1 MEVPLR
7 KLTDEEI
14 DALTHLLSR
23 RPNYGIAI
31 PSQKW
36 LSRQQDKVRRLPA
49 ILLEPK
55 SRLLRQVKRLSF
67 NARKVLGELDLAR
80 PLPERAIL
88 CACHERLNP
97 FLIRECFWLLCLEI
111 GEHLECLRR
120 WPHKGSVMASWLTR
134 LDSVT
139 AYFMSKD
146 HFHRMFG
153 CAPHDNRFVR
163 VVSKCEA
170 CILAAVGANGRCL
183 ADLFTALTLRQ
194 EGLRAGDAPRKYKP
208 RLLRFV
214 DSWIRQMKED
224 EERTIRQWIE
234 ELLTEMGPAHL
245 EIRSFWRD
253 YQAAEKRKRRERRK
267 REGGGREAEG
277 CSTRS
282 KRQFR
287 HANAAPRIKVDHATA
302 SEQRRLYQEPV
313 APQSVY
319 RDDSIA
325 NEANMAVFTPA
336 SSPAA
341 ADNAYYD
348 TGASHGEEEQ
358 EREQGFGQ
366 PMPLPGSDED
376 VEDPNR
382 YPVVGSSYDDS
393 YEHEDEVANDLDQD
407 PEDREAGY
415 SAHSSH
421 RKVSQWYNQCLRDT
435 GGSDLDPE
443 DMHPAIRQ
451 ENSQAKSQAKA
462 QAKSYFSQKSAVP
475 PPLRKS
481 KNPEEEEYKP
491 VRTGWAKPSGTE
503 PSPAT
508 DRAARRGSMSKLE
521 WTDLTVQ
528 TEVPR
533 GVPATNAPPVPRVPS
548 RFGQRASSSVY
559 VDTTT
564 TPGLPSGVSST
575 IGSPTATLPTSL
587 DPNEYRP
594 VSPLTSDGSLTP
606 TEGKFKN
613 PWALSE
619 HDFSTSRQP
628 ARPPLFDRRELQYP
642 DSEFT
647 VADPNQDGNNQT
659 STANKRYL
667 AQKRAVDPG
676 QNPFLRQG
684 STRTR
689 RGGGGGYQESTNPQ
703 HRQQLD
709 QDELMKLR
717 RDLSLSRRTD
727 PDLLAED
734 SASCV
739 VPLSKARTKS
749 DVTTWSQVMK
759 KGDS

>member
-7 KLTDEEI
+7 KLTDDEI
-14 DALTHLLSR
+14 DALTNLLSR
-23 RPNYGIAI
+23 RPNYGIAV

-36 LSRQQDKVRRLPA
+36 LARQQEKVERLPE

-80 PLPERAIL
+80 PLPERAVL

-146 HFHRMFG
+146 HFYRMFG
-153 CAPHDNRFVR
+153 CAPHDNRFVKI
-163 VVSKCEA
+163 VSKCEA

-194 EGLRAGDAPRKYKP
+194 EGLRAGDTRRRYKP

-214 DSWIRQMKED
+214 DSWIRQMRSD
-224 EERTIRQWIE
+224 EERTVRQWID
-234 ELLTEMGPAHL
+234 ELLVEMRPAHL

-253 YQAAEKRKRRERRK
+253 YQATEKRRRRERRK
-267 REGGGREAEG
+267 RESGGREAEG
-277 CSTRS
+277 RSARS
-282 KRQFR
+282 KRQSR

-302 SEQRRLYQEPV
+302 SEQRRLYREPAV
-313 APQSVY
+313 PQSVY

-325 NEANMAVFTPA
+325 NEANVAAFKPA
-336 SSPAA
+336 SWSANV
-341 ADNAYYD
+341 DGAYYD
-348 TGASHGEEEQ
+348 IGASYGKEEEEEEQ
-358 EREQGFGQ
+358 GFEH
-366 PMPLPGSDED
+366 PMPSPGGDGDED
-376 VEDPNR
+376 KDDPNR
-382 YPVVGSSYDDS
+382 YPMVGSSYDDS
-393 YEHEDEVANDLDQD
+393 YENEDETVNDLDQD
-407 PEDREAGY
+407 PEDRGASY
-415 SAHSSH
+415 SADSSH
-421 RKVSQWYNQCLRDT
+421 RRVSQWYNQCLRDT
-435 GGSDLDPE
+435 GGNDLDPE
-443 DMHPAIRQ
+443 DIHPALRQ
-451 ENSQAKSQAKA
+451 ENSQAKGHPKGP
-462 QAKSYFSQKSAVP
+462 AKSLFSVKSAVP
-475 PPLRKS
+475 RPLRKG
-481 KNPEEEEYKP
+481 NIPEEDEYKP
-491 VRTGWAKPSGTE
+491 VRAGWTKPSGAE
-503 PSPAT
+503 PPPAT
-508 DRAARRGSMSKLE
+508 AKSE

-528 TEVPR
+528 TALPR
-533 GVPATNAPPVPRVPS
+533 GVPASNAPPVPRVPS

-564 TPGLPSGVSST
+564 PGPPSTVT
-575 IGSPTATLPTSL
+575 TMLGSPTTTLPTSL
-587 DPNEYRP
+587 DPDEYRP
-594 VSPLTSDGSLTP
+594 VSPLTSAGSPTP

-613 PWALSE
+613 PWTHSV
-619 HDFSTSRQP
+619 HDFSTSADKQT

-647 VADPNQDGNNQT
+647 AMDPNRDGNNQAN
-659 STANKRYL
+659 TANKRYL
-667 AQKRAVDPG
+667 AQKRAADPG
-676 QNPFLRQG
+676 QNPFIRQG

-689 RGGGGGYQESTNPQ
+689 RGGGGSGGGGGYQDSANPQ

-709 QDELMKLR
+709 QEELMKLR
-717 RDLSLSRRTD
+717 RDLSLSRRAD

-739 VPLSKARTKS
+739 AAPSKARTKS
-749 DVTTWSQVMK
+749 DVTTWSQLMK
-759 KGDS
+759 KGDE